1 MNFRL
6 LKDFCVLERFHHIIL
21 FIIII
26 LYHKLLLKCSL
37 VTNTVDVSPC
47 CQVRYSVLLWL
58 ICKCMVIQKSRLRVL
73 VDFNLYENTWWEV
86 PSHVQKSDTYF
97 YITNHYWYWIKR
109 LFEKFLNFNQNVDF
123 HYFFLSQSQYPDIS
137 SLSPL
142 GHTWNVQLTNANRKW
157 DQKNSRCRAF
167 FILRSNL
174 VFFEPRQ
181 PCIDTQ

>member
-1 MNFRL
+1 MNFCS

-58 ICKCMVIQKSRLRVL
+58 ICKCMVIQESRLRVL

-86 PSHVQKSDTYF
+86 SSHVQKSDTYF

-123 HYFFLSQSQYPDIS
+123 HSTIFSCHSHNSLIFPVGLPWVIPETCNSQTLTESGIKRIVDVGFFYTEVKSGIF
-137 SLSPL
+137 
-142 GHTWNVQLTNANRKW
+142 WA
-157 DQKNSRCRAF
+157 
-167 FILRSNL
+167 
-174 VFFEPRQ
+174 
-181 PCIDTQ
+181 